1 MLDSIQSLLDAFP
14 EGVIQT
20 AGGLVLSANRQALQY
35 LPGLTFGEPLP
46 FSLPPL
52 TRGETDSGLFAA
64 GGRTY
69 SYSCKDLEGEQ
80 LLLFRPDASG
90 ALEDWQLDGL
100 LRQLR
105 ELLGELLAEVGPAT
119 VPGGKLA
126 SASFNKTFHRLF
138 RLVGNLEFL
147 RQTTEEGGVPFRPI
161 LMDLDGLCDETARL
175 ADELL
180 EEGGIRLTYIN
191 RTKKWGLTISG
202 DPELLKKLLLGLISN
217 AARAVGRGRV
227 ELTLDRRGG
236 NAIITLSNPTACPR
250 FLESFSGPGPDLPL
264 PGQGAGLG
272 LSVARH
278 IVRLHHGRLM
288 PYESGT
294 VQGVLVSLPV
304 RGLSGHTSLRT
315 PTSRDGGLDPVL
327 TELSD
332 VLPVSLFSM
341 GELD

>member
-1 MLDSIQSLLDAFP
+1 MLESIQSLLDAFP

-20 AGGLVLSANRQALQY
+20 GGGLVLSANRQARQY
-35 LPGLTFGEPLP
+35 LPGLTPGEPLP
-46 FSLPPL
+46 FSLPLPNP
-52 TRGETDSGLFAA
+52 GETGAGLFAA
-64 GGRTY
+64 GGRTF

-90 ALEDWQLDGL
+90 VLEDWQLDGL

-119 VPGGKLA
+119 VPGGELA

-147 RQTTEEGGVPFRPI
+147 RQTAEEGGVPFHPI
-161 LMDLDGLCDETARL
+161 LMDLDSVCDEVARL
-175 ADELL
+175 AGEPL
-180 EEGGIRLTYIN
+180 EEGGVCLTYVN
-191 RTKKWGLTISG
+191 RNKKRGLMISG
-202 DPELLKKLLLGLISN
+202 DPDLLKKLLLGLISN
-217 AARAVGRGRV
+217 AAKAVSQGRV
-227 ELTLDRRGG
+227 DLSLSRRGE
-236 NAIITLSNPTACPR
+236 NAVITLSNRTSCPR

-278 IVRLHHGRLM
+278 IVRLHHGQLM
-288 PYESGT
+288 PYESGA
-294 VQGVLVSLPV
+294 VQGVLVSLPIS
-304 RGLSGHTSLRT
+304 GLKGHTSLHT
-315 PTSRDGGLDPVL
+315 PIRQDGGLDLVL

-332 VLPVSLFSM
+332 VLPVSLF
-341 GELD
+341 GLEGLD